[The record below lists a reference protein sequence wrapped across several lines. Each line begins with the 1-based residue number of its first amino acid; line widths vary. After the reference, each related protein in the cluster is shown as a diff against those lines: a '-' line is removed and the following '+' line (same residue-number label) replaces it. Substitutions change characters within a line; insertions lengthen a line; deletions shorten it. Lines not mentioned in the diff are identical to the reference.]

1 MDEKKFE
8 DTIFEEIRN
17 PWFWF
22 YLVSLAIFT
31 IVWFIP
37 IPWKTVNII
46 GAFGTVG
53 SQLIYNL
60 KVKMDEKIPIFSK
73 FIRWAY
79 FVVLLLFAITY
90 TSAILKEI
98 SISILTLL
106 TTFGAILLGAVILNF
121 SNLFK
126 SRWPWGIIISY
137 LALAFTSI
145 LLFGFIFTITS
156 ALDSSEIVDQGG
168 NKLEGA
174 WNYVSFSSS
183 IFYSNTFG
191 EVPSGI
197 SKLFA
202 HIELA
207 FSFVVHIIVLGFII
221 NSKSNKLN
229 K

>member
-1 MDEKKFE
+1 MDEKKFKNI
-8 DTIFEEIRN
+8 TFEEFRN

-22 YLVSLAIFT
+22 YLISLVIFT
-31 IVWFIP
+31 FVWFIP
-37 IPWKTVNII
+37 IPWKTINIV
-46 GAFGTVG
+46 GAFGTVI
-53 SQLIYNL
+53 SQLIFNL
-60 KVKMDEKIPIFSK
+60 KAKMDEKISIFSR

-79 FVVLLLFAITY
+79 FIVLLLFAITY

-98 SISILTLL
+98 TISVITLL
-106 TTFGAILLGAVILNF
+106 ITFGAILLGAVILNF

-126 SRWPWGIIISY
+126 SRWPWGIISSY

-145 LLFGFIFTITS
+145 FLFGFIFTITS
-156 ALDSSEIVDQGG
+156 ALDSSKIVDPTG
-168 NKLEGA
+168 KSIDGA

-207 FSFVVHIIVLGFII
+207 FSFIVHIIVLGFII
-221 NSKSNKLN
+221 NSKTNELK
-229 K
+229 